1 MLYSSVLTLL
11 QTCANV
17 ENLRGSLWYAKRSR
31 RNALRRCKGLIFNT
45 LRKYASRGSAISRKE
60 TCNVLFCTKR
70 FPQGFHS
77 VLDCR
82 KLRKPF
88 RKDPLS
94 SQNEEISDGNIGVT
108 QKQIGDALSNRSR
121 SSQNSR
127 GKEKQGAQKRQN
139 AVNCDPHNPK
149 RQQNQPNKGIEH
161 ECKQGKRPTEEKQDA
176 PK

>member
-1 MLYSSVLTLL
+1 
-11 QTCANV
+11 
-17 ENLRGSLWYAKRSR
+17 
-31 RNALRRCKGLIFNT
+31 
-45 LRKYASRGSAISRKE
+45 
-60 TCNVLFCTKR
+60 VLFCTKR

-77 VLDCR
+77 VLGCR

-88 RKDPLS
+88 RKDALS

-108 QKQIGDALSNRSR
+108 QKQIGDAFSNRSR

-127 GKEKQGAQKRQN
+127 RKEKQGSQERQN
-139 AVNCDPHNPK
+139 AIHCDPHNPK

-161 ECKQGKRPTEEKQDA
+161 ECEQGKRPTEEKQDA